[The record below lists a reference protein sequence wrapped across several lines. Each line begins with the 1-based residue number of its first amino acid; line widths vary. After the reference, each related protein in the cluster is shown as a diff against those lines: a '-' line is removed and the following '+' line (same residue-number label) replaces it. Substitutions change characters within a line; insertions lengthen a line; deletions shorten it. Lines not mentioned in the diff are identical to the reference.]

1 MLSLELPERL
11 NAASI
16 FVDAHLA
23 AGRESKA
30 AILCGDRVV
39 TYGDLYEH
47 VNRFGNALRQ
57 RDVRIEERVLL
68 LLPDSPEFAFAFFG
82 AMKAG
87 SVAVPLNTNLKPN
100 DYEYFLN
107 DSRARVLVIDSG
119 LLGQLHGV
127 RAKYLRHIF
136 VRGGDPAGPAA
147 AAVDAGGAASAVTS
161 PLQTT
166 SEVASWERAL
176 ADASPDLA
184 PADTSKDDMAFWLY
198 SSGTTG
204 RPKGAIHLHHD
215 MVVAADLYAQATL
228 RLKEEDVSFSVAKLF
243 FAYGLGNG
251 LYFPLRVGGTTV
263 MLSDRPTPEAAYAA
277 LDQHQ
282 PTVFYS
288 VPTSYLALLHQ
299 AEKTGRTSL
308 GRVRVCVS
316 AGETLPKHVYE
327 RWLERFGVEI
337 IDGIGST
344 EILHIFISNR
354 PGQVVPGSTGQV
366 VPGYEA
372 KIVDDHGQEL
382 PPRHVG
388 TLYIKGDSIANGYWD
403 KHEETKNTFHG
414 HWINTHD
421 KFLVDEDG
429 FFWYAGR
436 TDDMF
441 KVSGQAVWPT
451 DVEGVLLQHPAVL
464 ESGVVGGADPEGM
477 VKTIAFVVL
486 KDGQAGTPELTREL
500 QNFVKSHTAAYKYP
514 RAVVYVDSLPKT
526 ATGKIQRFKLRELVG
541 RLTPLHPQPS
551 HPSNEP
557 QAKPPPQT

>member
-11 NAASI
+11 NAASV

-39 TYGDLYEH
+39 TYRDLYEH

-57 RDVRIEERVLL
+57 RDVRIDERVML

-87 SVAVPLNTNLKPN
+87 SVAVPLNTNLKPD

-107 DSRARVLVIDSG
+107 DSRARVLVIDRG
-119 LLGQLHGV
+119 LLGQLEGV
-127 RAKYLRHIF
+127 QAKHLKHIF
-136 VRGGDPAGPAA
+136 VRGGVPAGT
-147 AAVDAGGAASAVTS
+147 DAPPPGTGGTTPAVTS
-161 PLQTT
+161 PLRTA
-166 SEVASWERAL
+166 SEVASLERVL
-176 ADASPDLA
+176 GDASPELA

-215 MVVAADLYAQATL
+215 MIVAADLYAQATL

-263 MLSDRPTPEAAYAA
+263 MLSERPTPEAVYAA

-316 AGETLPKHVYE
+316 AGEPLPKHVYE
-327 RWLERFGVEI
+327 TWLERFGVEI

-354 PGQVVPGSTGQV
+354 PGQAKAGSTGQI

-372 KIVDDHGQEL
+372 RIVDDDGQDL
-382 PPRHVG
+382 PPGHVG
-388 TLYIKGDSIANGYWD
+388 TLLIRGESIASGYWN
-403 KHEETKNTFHG
+403 KHAATKETFCG
-414 HWINTHD
+414 EWINTRD
-421 KFLVDEDG
+421 KFMVDPDG
-429 FFWYAGR
+429 YFWYAGR
-436 TDDMF
+436 ADDML
-441 KVSGQAVWPT
+441 KVSGQAVWPA
-451 DVEGVLLQHPAVL
+451 DVEGVLQGHPAVL
-464 ESGVVGGADPEGM
+464 ESGVTGAEDREGLLKP
-477 VKTIAFVVL
+477 VAYVVL
-486 KDGQAGTPELTREL
+486 KDGHAASPQLAREL
-500 QNFVKSHTAAYKYP
+500 QEFVKQNTAPHKYP
-514 RAVVYVDSLPKT
+514 RAVIFVESLPKT
-526 ATGKIQRFKLRELVG
+526 ATGKIKRYQLRERAEVDGVL
-541 RLTPLHPQPS
+541 RPQ
-551 HPSNEP
+551 
-557 QAKPPPQT
+557 